1 MVAQVIPVIPVNVR
15 NSATGKTWFASEVIY
30 GQLGRGDN
38 PEEALNNLMACIKVI
53 LPSETPEFIIRS
65 VDMNFPTAK
74 SVSEFSEWMKNIRE
88 WEASCAV
95 R

>member
-1 MVAQVIPVIPVNVR
+1 MAEQVIPVNVR

-30 GQLGRGDN
+30 GQLGRGNN
-38 PEEALNNLMACIKVI
+38 PEEALHNLMESIKVI
-53 LPSETPEFIIRS
+53 LPAETPVFIIRS

-74 SVSEFSEWMKNIRE
+74 SVSEFSEWMKNIHE
-88 WEASCAV
+88 WEASSAV

>member
-1 MVAQVIPVIPVNVR
+1 MAVQVIPVNVR
-15 NSATGKTWFASEVIY
+15 NSATGKIWFASEVMY

-38 PEEALNNLMACIKVI
+38 PEEALTNLMESIKVI
-53 LPSETPEFIIRS
+53 LPAETPVFVIRS

-74 SVSEFSEWMKNIRE
+74 SVTEFSEWMKNIHE
-88 WEASCAV
+88 WEASSAV

>member
-1 MVAQVIPVIPVNVR
+1 MVAQVIPVNVR

-30 GQLGRGDN
+30 GQLGRGNN
-38 PEEALNNLMACIKVI
+38 PEEALNNLMESLKAI
-53 LPSETPEFIIRS
+53 LPAETPEFIIRS

-74 SVSEFSEWMKNIRE
+74 SVSEFSEWMKNIHE
-88 WEASCAV
+88 CEASSAV

>member
-1 MVAQVIPVIPVNVR
+1 MAAQVIPVNVR

-38 PEEALNNLMACIKVI
+38 PEEALNNLMASIKAI
-53 LPSETPEFIIRS
+53 LPAEKPEFIIRS

-74 SVSEFSEWMKNIRE
+74 SVSEFTEWMTNIRE
-88 WEASCAV
+88 WEANSAV